1 VTGIAIRVS
10 DPYSFDTYPDP
21 AFLAEYRSGS
31 NPDPGFWW
39 PKIKKKI
46 YSSKT
51 TIYLSL
57 RLHKGRPSYRRSL
70 QLSKKNIQH
79 FKTWNFIFFSTFAG
93 HFALLDTLTWL
104 NPDPV
109 RIRIGIRSTD
119 HASTHMLCVDK
130 NILFPKFNTF
140 LDFSF
145 FVFSIYSMHR
155 MRAHITF
162 SVQASD
168 LTHRSVSM
176 SDVLGEPFRTPQNVK
191 PFNRYSFLFL
201 TSLSST
207 VSS

>member
-1 VTGIAIRVS
+1 MSFLDQKLQFTCPQASTKDVQATGE
-10 DPYSFDTYPDP
+10 
-21 AFLAEYRSGS
+21 AFR
-31 NPDPGFWW
+31 PQ
-39 PKIKKKI
+39 KRT
-46 YSSKT
+46 SSTSKHE
-51 TIYLSL
+51 ICSL
-57 RLHKGRPSYRRSL
+57 FLFL
-70 QLSKKNIQH
+70 WVI
-79 FKTWNFIFFSTFAG
+79 
-93 HFALLDTLTWL
+93 FALLVPDPDPLTLL

-109 RIRIGIRSTD
+109 RIRFGIRSTD

-191 PFNRYSFLFL
+191 PFNRYSILFL

-207 VSS
+207 VSSQYQVASVFRIHCFSSGSGS